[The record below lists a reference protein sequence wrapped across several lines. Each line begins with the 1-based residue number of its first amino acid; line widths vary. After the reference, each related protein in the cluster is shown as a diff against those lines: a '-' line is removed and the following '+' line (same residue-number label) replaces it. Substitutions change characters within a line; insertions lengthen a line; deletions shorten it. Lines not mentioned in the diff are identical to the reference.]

1 MSFLKNA
8 DWNRLDNA
16 AKIFPPTSNERDT
29 KVFRFVCQLKEEVD
43 ERLLQQ
49 ALDDVIGRF
58 PIFRSVLKR
67 GVFWYYLER
76 RDIRPLV
83 MPEHKPPCSELY
95 DRNRKSLLFE
105 VTYYRRRI
113 NLEIYH
119 ALSDG
124 TGALEFLRTLTCR
137 YLFLVHPEM
146 GEDPL
151 SRLDYDASVFEKRE
165 DSFLKY
171 YDPKKKA
178 KSEKVTRAYQMKGA
192 LLPEYRQRVIE
203 GIMPVKEAI
212 RAAKSH
218 GATLTEY
225 LCAVLLVS
233 FARQMPIAARRRPV
247 SLDVPI
253 NLRNYYESATA
264 RNFFGVMRVS
274 YRFGRLEEPEL
285 EPVVAS
291 VKQTFARE
299 LSRKKIDERM
309 TQLSAIEHNVAARAV
324 PLFLKDFVLGIASRV
339 ARVSTTASLSNVG
352 KITMP
357 QCTQPYIDRFDL
369 MTGTD
374 KLQICVCSYLEKLT
388 VNVMSGFASTD
399 VQKHF
404 FRMLIKDG
412 VPVCIQTSPMPEI
425 EEGYR

>member
-1 MSFLKNA
+1 MSFLKSA

-29 KVFRFVCQLKEEVD
+29 KVFRFSCQLKEPVQEQ
-43 ERLLQQ
+43 LLQQ
-49 ALDDVIGRF
+49 ALDDVIGKF
-58 PIFRSVLKR
+58 PVFCSVLKR
-67 GVFWYYLER
+67 GVFWYYLEHR
-76 RDIRPLV
+76 EIRPLAL
-83 MPEHKPPCSELY
+83 PEHKPPCSELY
-95 DRNRKSLLFE
+95 DRNRKNLLFE

-137 YLFLVHPEM
+137 YLALAHPEIP
-146 GEDPL
+146 GDPVL
-151 SRLDYDASVFEKRE
+151 ELDYDASVFEKGE

-171 YDPKKKA
+171 YNPKKKV
-178 KSEKVTRAYQMKGA
+178 KREKTIPAYQLKGV
-192 LLPEYRQRVIE
+192 LLPQNRQHVIE
-203 GIMPVKEAI
+203 GTMPVKEVL

-225 LCAVLLVS
+225 FCALMLLGI
-233 FARQMPIAARRRPV
+233 AEQMPVTARRKPV

-264 RNFFGVMRVS
+264 RNFFGVMQVRYLFERQENPS
-274 YRFGRLEEPEL
+274 LEQVL
-285 EPVVAS
+285 AS
-291 VKQTFARE
+291 VKQSFEKE
-299 LSRKKIDERM
+299 LSRERIEERM
-309 TQLSAIEHNVAARAV
+309 VQLSAIEHNFVARAV
-324 PLFLKDFVLGIASRV
+324 PLCVKDLVLGFASKYARV
-339 ARVSTTASLSNVG
+339 ATTASLSNVG

-357 QCTQPYIDRFDL
+357 ESVRPYIDRFDL

-374 KLQICVCSYLEKLT
+374 KLQACVCSYQDQLT
-388 VNVMSGFASTD
+388 VTFMSGFVSTQ

-404 FRMLIKDG
+404 FRMLASEGIS
-412 VPVCIQTSPMPEI
+412 VCIETSPMPEV
-425 EEGYR
+425 EEE